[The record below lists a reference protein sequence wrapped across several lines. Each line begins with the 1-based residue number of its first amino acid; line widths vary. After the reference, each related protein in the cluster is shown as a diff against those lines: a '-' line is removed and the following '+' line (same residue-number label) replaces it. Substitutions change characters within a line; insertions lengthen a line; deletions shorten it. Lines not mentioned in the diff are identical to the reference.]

1 MDGQGVAL
9 IGRTCILDDLA
20 AGRLVQ
26 LFDLGFP
33 TDYAYHVVSPTTLF
47 DQPKVSAFRDW
58 LASEAAASL
67 RDLALPSPS
76 KTS

>member
-33 TDYAYHVVSPTTLF
+33 TDFAYYVVSPKAQF
-47 DQPKVSAFRDW
+47 DQPKVAAFRHW

-67 RDLALPSPS
+67 RSLA
-76 KTS
+76 